1 MPSLSRKHMP
11 LALLL
16 TSLSIA
22 ILAPIV
28 WRYYRPTAN
37 GFDISGYQYGR
48 DFINNWVGPRLA
60 FSGRVLQLFDLRDY
74 WHLLSLEYGRALPFH
89 NWSYPPSILL
99 FLLPFACLPYFMA
112 YAAWIGVFFPLYLKA
127 ALTFVAADGRKAAL
141 VLLALAPASLLNLIS
156 GQNGFLTAA
165 LLLGGMACL
174 PNRPRLAGVLF
185 GLLTLKP
192 QLGLALAAALIALG
206 AWRTIVAAVVTGCVL
221 VLQSILL
228 FGLEP
233 WRLYFS
239 VTSNVQMNLLKIFE
253 GFYTPAMVS
262 VMATARFNR
271 VPYHAAA
278 IIQALATLAVLIAT
292 MWAMRRTT
300 DWKLRTLVVMAATPL
315 ATPYAFNYDLTALS
329 AMIVWR
335 LTSDTPLAPLHRAIY
350 VLAWLAPVLTECLAL
365 SGVGLMA
372 IPLLF
377 VFFVCLAEIRE
388 QAKKSTEQPS
398 TKIWRALSQRT
409 ESPT

>member
-1 MPSLSRKHMP
+1 MPWLSRKHVP
-11 LALLL
+11 LVLLL

-28 WRYYRPTAN
+28 WRYYRPTAS

-60 FSGRVLQLFDLRDY
+60 FSGRVRQLFDLRDY

-99 FLLPFACLPYFMA
+99 LLLPFACLPYFMA
-112 YAAWIGVFFPLYLKA
+112 YAAWIGLFFPLYLKA
-127 ALTFVAADGRKAAL
+127 ALTFIAADDRKAAL

-192 QLGLALAAALIALG
+192 QLGLALAVALIALG
-206 AWRTIVAAVVTGCVL
+206 AWRTIAAAVLTGCAL

-233 WRLYFS
+233 WRLYLS
-239 VTSNVQMNLLKIFE
+239 VTSNVQINLLKVFE

-262 VMATARFNR
+262 VMATARFNG
-271 VPYHAAA
+271 VPYQASA
-278 IIQALATLAVLIAT
+278 IIQAVTTLAVLIAT
-292 MWAMRRTT
+292 MWAVRRTT

-329 AMIVWR
+329 AMLVWR
-335 LTSDTPLAPLHRAIY
+335 LTSDTPLTSLHRAVY
-350 VLAWLAPVLTECLAL
+350 VLAWLAPVLMECLAL
-365 SGVGLMA
+365 GGLGLMA
-372 IPLLF
+372 IPLLLA
-377 VFFVCLAEIRE
+377 FFACLNEIWE
-388 QAKKSTEQPS
+388 QAKNPAERPS
-398 TKIWRALSQRT
+398 QNTWLALSQRT
-409 ESPT
+409 GSPT